1 MKKDEEMD
9 RQRKIHNTHKMIED
23 WKNELSMMAACENL
37 QPQIDAVNNELKKLQ
52 EERANIDSDIS
63 DLTAEKMNQERE
75 KKSKL
80 LVGLF
85 VDFSSFSYDCLYR
98 IYLSCCSENNL
109 RHLPRAS

>member
-23 WKNELSMMAACENL
+23 WKNELDKMVVCENL
-37 QPQIDAVNNELKKLQ
+37 QPQTDAVNNELKKLQ

-75 KKSKL
+75 KNSKL
-80 LVGLF
+80 LGGLF
-85 VDFSSFSYDCLYR
+85 GFFFNFIFCMTVCTESTCLTVVT
-98 IYLSCCSENNL
+98 
-109 RHLPRAS
+109 